1 MLKDVWI
8 RGARGG
14 GGIEGGG
21 KVSRFIL
28 LLESQTWWLPDRSG
42 VFVFSF
48 VLFFVLFVF
57 RDKRGGTV

>member
-1 MLKDVWI
+1 M
-8 RGARGG
+8 
-14 GGIEGGG
+14 GGG

>member
-1 MLKDVWI
+1 MYGQGEHVGAGELK
-8 RGARGG
+8 
-14 GGIEGGG
+14 GG